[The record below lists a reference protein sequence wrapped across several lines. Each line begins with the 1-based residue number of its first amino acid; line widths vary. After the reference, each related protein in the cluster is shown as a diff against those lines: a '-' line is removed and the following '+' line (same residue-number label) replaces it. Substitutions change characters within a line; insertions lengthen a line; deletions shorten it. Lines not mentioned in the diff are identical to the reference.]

1 MEQIATNAVLAEDD
15 PMENASA
22 NQDQKKAVAQAEDA
36 AAANA
41 VALVNAP
48 QNHVAIPVLVV
59 PIKCA

>member
-22 NQDQKKAVAQAEDA
+22 KQDQKDVA
-36 AAANA
+36 AAAVAVPLVGANAAKA

-48 QNHVAIPVLVV
+48 VHVV
-59 PIKCA
+59 PFKCA